1 MSFNK
6 KFFATGGIVA
16 SSAECT
22 TDTADIFGDGN
33 GKALYTFDYDG
44 SDESANGYH
53 LTPTGV
59 SFGVG
64 GNINYGLRGGESN
77 SMMANTSIGY
87 NYSDIT
93 VSWWVKLEGTGST
106 RLTFSNGGGLKFA
119 FMRIHYNTTASQYR
133 ADLFTRTGTTS
144 GTNSLVGYALIDT
157 SLNGS
162 WVHLGMRMGNTL
174 EDSIRNGIYING
186 TKSTMS
192 YSVGSAT
199 SSAGVDDA
207 APNRFYIGYYYS
219 SALQE
224 PFSIDIDHL
233 RIFNRALTASE
244 IGQLAAEE
252 ACVYTATTT
261 DNDYPTT
268 NVAYY
273 KLDNS
278 AEDSVSTNDGTEYN
292 IEYRFGRYGQAAV
305 FNGTSSYIDIGGNLV
320 NNLTAIT
327 LSAWVYTDP
336 NTDYS
341 YVMHVGEVNTAG
353 DAFSISRWNNTA
365 SSGYD
370 AYTVYANIGAGNVDG
385 NYVLN
390 ENTWYHIAVTW
401 EGTTIKFYVDGN
413 LTTTATTSSL
423 SIQASGNSGYIGRY
437 IDNQSYN
444 WEGKI
449 DQVRIFS
456 TALDS
461 DEVSQLYNEKPE
473 TDTSNFKTVLYEG
486 TSTKQYI
493 SNVGYN
499 LDVDNNG
506 DGGLVWIKQRTS
518 PTRDHRLYDTVRGVY
533 PIYSSRDLAQAS
545 SNAIEYD
552 ANGFFF
558 PGAEN
563 GVNETSEDYVAW
575 VWKGGG
581 VKQNGTGT
589 NVSNVEYS
597 ANQEAG
603 FSIVKYTGGL
613 SAATT
618 STGASVQHGLGAPP
632 DLIISK
638 ALAGTHVWSVRSTA
652 LDDMAD
658 TLWLHDTRDVI
669 TSYRTSYPIASS
681 TNDVMYLNYLNSV
694 NVNGQEVIAYCF
706 RSISGY
712 SKIGTY
718 EGNGT
723 TATTTI
729 TTGFEPS
736 WVMIKRT
743 DSANSWVIFDN
754 KRDTTSPLS
763 KILYADTNDY
773 DAEGVTTT
781 SITISSTGF
790 SMSTSQYGGSINTNG
805 GQYLYMAFK

>member
-1 MSFNK
+1 MSLGKGLINVGLP
-6 KFFATGGIVA
+6 A
-16 SSAECT
+16 CT

-59 SFGVG
+59 TFGVG

-192 YSVGSAT
+192 YSVGNAT

-207 APNRFYIGYYYS
+207 SPNRFYIGYYYS

-224 PFSIDIDHL
+224 AFSIDIDHL

-252 ACVYTATTT
+252 ACEYTATANTADFPST
-261 DNDYPTT
+261 ATAVAHYP
-268 NVAYY
+268 
-273 KLDNS
+273 LDNS
-278 AEDSVSTNDGTEYN
+278 SEDNHGNTYDGTDTN

-305 FNGTSSYIDIGGNLV
+305 FNGSSSYITTPSIIPANNFSFSIWVNLDVIPASSSNLQIIYNINRFADNVRWYISVTTGGKVEAWNGA
-320 NNLTAIT
+320 NTFIT
-327 LSAWVYTDP
+327 SS
-336 NTDYS
+336 N
-341 YVMHVGEVNTAG
+341 HIVNTG
-353 DAFSISRWNNTA
+353 QWYHITYTA
-365 SSGYD
+365 SS
-370 AYTVYANIGAGNVDG
+370 
-385 NYVLN
+385 
-390 ENTWYHIAVTW
+390 
-401 EGTTIKFYVDGN
+401 TTGKKIYVDGIEVFTSSDTGN
-413 LTTTATTSSL
+413 NQGTATTTDW
-423 SIQASGNSGYIGRY
+423 QAFGRY
-437 IDNQSYN
+437 FNASAPFYLD
-444 WEGKI
+444 GKL

-456 TALDS
+456 TALTS
-461 DEVSQLYNEKPE
+461 DQVTELYNEKPE

-486 TSTKQYI
+486 TGATQYI
-493 SNVGYN
+493 SNIGYN
-499 LDVDNNG
+499 LDAENGG
-506 DGGLVWIKQRTS
+506 DGGMLWIKERTS
-518 PTRDHRLYDTVRGVY
+518 TSSHRIVDSVRGDTKR
-533 PIYSSRDLAQAS
+533 IFTNNTGSEAS
-545 SNAIEYD
+545 TTEGETLE
-552 ANGFFF
+552 ANGFFI
-558 PGAEN
+558 GADN
-563 GVNETSEDYVAW
+563 GSNQNNEDYVAW

-597 ANQEAG
+597 ANTEAG

-613 SAATT
+613 SSSA
-618 STGASVQHGLGAPP
+618 GASASPVSHGLGAAPN
-632 DLIISK
+632 LIIFKNLDNSSENWHVYGDFG
-638 ALAGTHVWSVRSTA
+638 GTPWGKGLRLNNTNA
-652 LDDMAD
+652 LDSTDRNISAPD
-658 TLWLHDTRDVI
+658 
-669 TSYRTSYPIASS
+669 S
-681 TNDVMYLNYLNSV
+681 TNFYTQYLTVMNTSGNDH
-694 NVNGQEVIAYCF
+694 IAYCF
-706 RSISGY
+706 RSISSGH

-718 EGNGT
+718 TGEGTSGKPYPT
-723 TATTTI
+723 MD
-729 TTGFEPS
+729 FKPS
-736 WVMIKRT
+736 WVLIK
-743 DSANSWVIFDN
+743 NI
-754 KRDTTSPLS
+754 TTSGTSWLIYDTVRS
-763 KILYADTNDY
+763 ADDQMNDILYADLSN
-773 DAEGVTTT
+773 AEAANVSTAYIT
-781 SITISSTGF
+781 SKSNGFEVNNTSSYSLNF
-790 SMSTSQYGGSINTNG
+790 SGDT
-805 GQYLYMAFK
+805 YLYMAFK